1 MVDTGLGYKWYVRR
15 KPSSLLHEYLAY
27 TTKCFITLVNI
38 HNTLCSVQTL
48 KRQLERLT
56 EIAFTEQYNIYG

>member
-38 HNTLCSVQTL
+38 HNTLCSLQTL
-48 KRQLERLT
+48 ISKLERLT
-56 EIAFTEQYNIYG
+56 ENTFTEQSNIYE